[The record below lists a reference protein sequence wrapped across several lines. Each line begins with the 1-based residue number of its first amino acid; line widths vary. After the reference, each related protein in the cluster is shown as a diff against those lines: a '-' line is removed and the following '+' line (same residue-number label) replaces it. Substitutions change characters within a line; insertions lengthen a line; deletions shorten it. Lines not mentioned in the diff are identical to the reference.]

1 MSTLLSSRRADAL
14 GPLFPLVLLCA
25 LACNSEEPATDA
37 RSPSNGDDGADD
49 TNDTAD
55 AAGDDDLP
63 SDDKGGSPSRPDA
76 GSSKLDAAVKPPP
89 DGGKPLDAG
98 TKPAQG
104 DAQPPVAKP
113 DAGSGSTG
121 DTDSA
126 APSTPASS
134 FANSTLIPHASW
146 TCGMPEGIPSPV
158 GAPVVFTASLDVANI
173 REVGDTQFGKRQL
186 IEVNTGTFKGAKV
199 DATVQAGGLDQPLL
213 LKNGAVELEEI
224 LTLKTKDGKY
234 VYLRVCGTAPNADEP
249 MRVVMDFE
257 APNGSSVA
265 FLNTA
270 KLVGTRELDAAG
282 KKITLTVSDVS
293 GVSAAGSPVK
303 VENPAGVVDQTWD
316 CKEDKGTA
324 GTQIYKEVV
333 NIGGSLSVGAS
344 KRGNRNII
352 PITGGTTTGRIKGSV
367 LPGGGDFQILDGGF
381 MLDARYTV
389 KSDEG
394 ELILV
399 RNCGPASALVP
410 VFEARAEGP
419 YAFLNEN
426 NWLSS
431 SPSIGLGTV
440 TLTIT
445 EKR

>member
-1 MSTLLSSRRADAL
+1 MSTRFSSGRVRS
-14 GPLFPLVLLCA
+14 GPPLFPLVLVCA
-25 LACNSEEPATDA
+25 LACNSEVPTTDA
-37 RSPSNGDDGADD
+37 SSPSTGDDGADES
-49 TNDTAD
+49 NDADD
-55 AAGDDDLP
+55 AADDGAP
-63 SDDKGGSPSRPDA
+63 NDDEGSSPSRPDA
-76 GSSKLDAAVKPPP
+76 GNTKLDAAVKPT
-89 DGGKPLDAG
+89 DAGKMLDAG

-104 DAQPPVAKP
+104 DAETPATKP

-126 APSTPASS
+126 LPSTPASS
-134 FANSTLIPHASW
+134 FANSTLLPHASW
-146 TCGMPEGIPSPV
+146 TCGMPAGIPSPA
-158 GAPVVFTASLDVANI
+158 GAQVVFTASLDIANI

-186 IEVNTGTFKGAKV
+186 IEVNTGTFKGPKV
-199 DATVQAGGLDQPLL
+199 DATVLAGGLDQPLL
-213 LKNGAVELEEI
+213 LQNGAVELEEI

-234 VYLRVCGTAPNADEP
+234 VYLRVCGTAPNANEP

-257 APNGSSVA
+257 APNNSSVA

-282 KKITLTVSDVS
+282 KKITLTVSDIS
-293 GVSAAGSPVK
+293 GVSAAGTPVK
-303 VENPAGVVDQTWD
+303 VENPAGVVDQTWG

-352 PITGGTTTGRIKGSV
+352 PITGGTTTGRIKGTV

-399 RNCGPASALVP
+399 RNCGPASALIP

>member
-1 MSTLLSSRRADAL
+1 MSTLFSLRRADTL
-14 GPLFPLVLLCA
+14 LPLVFLCA
-25 LACNSEEPATDA
+25 LACNSDEPTTKT
-37 RSPSNGDDGADD
+37 RSPSNDDDGRDDAD
-49 TNDTAD
+49 
-55 AAGDDDLP
+55 GDGETSQDDVT
-63 SDDKGGSPSRPDA
+63 SDDARASPRRPDA
-76 GSSKLDAAVKPPP
+76 GTPKLDAAVEPV

-98 TKPAQG
+98 TKPSQV
-104 DAQPPVAKP
+104 DAQPPSTTV
-113 DAGSGSTG
+113 DSGAGTKG

-126 APSTPASS
+126 VPTTPSSS

-158 GAPVVFTASLDVANI
+158 GAPVVFTASLDIANI
-173 REVGDTQFGKRQL
+173 REVGDTRFGKRQL
-186 IEVNTGTFKGAKV
+186 IEVNTGTFKGPKL
-199 DATVQAGGLDQPLL
+199 DATVMAGGLDQPLL
-213 LKNGAVELEEI
+213 LSNGAVELEQI

-234 VYLRVCGTAPNADEP
+234 IYLRVCGTAPHADEP

-265 FLNTA
+265 FLNTT

-282 KKITLTVSDVS
+282 KKLTLTVSDVS
-293 GVSAAGSPVK
+293 QVAPSASSVK
-303 VENPAGVVDQTWD
+303 VDNPAGVVDQTWD
-316 CKEDKGTA
+316 CKVDKGTA

-381 MLDARYTV
+381 LLDARYTV

-399 RNCGPASALVP
+399 RNCGPAAALVP
-410 VFEARAEGP
+410 VFEARAAGC
-419 YAFLNEN
+419 YAFLNAN
-426 NWLSS
+426 DWLSS
-431 SPSIGLGTV
+431 SPSVGLGTV
-440 TLTIT
+440 TLTTT